1 MGVRGHKGKFAIPLA
16 PLINNQ
22 ISMHNFLTVHK
33 GYDNIIY
40 INFVEVAN
48 GGFKVVL
55 NKR

>member
-1 MGVRGHKGKFAIPLA
+1 MGVRGHKGEFAIPLA

-22 ISMHNFLTVHK
+22 ISTHNFLTVHK

-48 GGFKVVL
+48 GGFEVVL